1 MPYDSVSS
9 NNTGS
14 SRLGLVEIEADDGLD
29 TSKVVS
35 VSVERKKCLLN
46 FLKYSPML
54 FVVCLACA
62 MIPSAFL
69 IANNSH
75 RDSIQSQNTML
86 QRLNEQLFIQMQN
99 LSQIASQMS
108 SENVELRVDLEYLSN
123 MMRESKESLL
133 SYFDTQFYS
142 FSNKSV
148 QYALVEYDEV
158 VAWNLGDQMCKA
170 VQSQLAFP
178 VAGNHESIEDLIAAC
193 PFDTQTNCCTCWV
206 GLNKQ
211 EDGKTWFDSD
221 GNEVKNV
228 EELPWATGQPT
239 DTTGYDCAYIRDA
252 YLFNKNCQ
260 GTAVN
265 SSGDVVSE
273 RVVCQSIIF

>member
-1 MPYDSVSS
+1 MCPSYLDDL
-9 NNTGS
+9 
-14 SRLGLVEIEADDGLD
+14 RKLGNC
-29 TSKVVS
+29 SKNC
-35 VSVERKKCLLN
+35 KC
-46 FLKYSPML
+46 
-54 FVVCLACA
+54 
-62 MIPSAFL
+62 
-69 IANNSH
+69 
-75 RDSIQSQNTML
+75 
-86 QRLNEQLFIQMQN
+86 
-99 LSQIASQMS
+99 
-108 SENVELRVDLEYLSN
+108 
-123 MMRESKESLL
+123 SLL
-133 SYFDTQFYS
+133 A
-142 FSNKSV
+142 V
-148 QYALVEYDEV
+148 
-158 VAWNLGDQMCKA
+158 GDQMCKA

-260 GTAVN
+260 GSLEIWYVYMVN
-265 SSGDVVSE
+265 DY
-273 RVVCQSIIF
+273 